1 MAAAG
6 VQTAR
11 TVPGLHSDSARTQ
24 LGLILD
30 SKVGFLFFGKGLRT
44 VLGLSS
50 DSTRTARTVL
60 GLSSD
65 STRTARTPLGLSSDS
80 ADYSDCPQSPC
91 RLGSA
96 E

>member
-6 VQTAR
+6 VQTAQ
-11 TVPGLHSDSARTQ
+11 TVLGLHSDSARTQ

-30 SKVGFLFFGKGLRT
+30 SKVGVFFFWKGLRT

-50 DSTRTARTVL
+50 DSTRT
-60 GLSSD
+60 D
-65 STRTARTPLGLSSDS
+65 RTPLGLSLDS
-80 ADYSDCPQSPC
+80 ADCSDCPQSPC
-91 RLGSA
+91 GLGGA

>member
-11 TVPGLHSDSARTQ
+11 TVLGLHSDSARTQ

-30 SKVGFLFFGKGLRT
+30 SNLGFLFFGKGLRT

-50 DSTRTARTVL
+50 DSTRTARTPLGLCGLL
-60 GLSSD
+60 GLSLESLQIGGC
-65 STRTARTPLGLSSDS
+65 RVKYWKGE
-80 ADYSDCPQSPC
+80 DCT
-91 RLGSA
+91 LA
-96 E
+96 FIVWH